1 MNLYDRTPK
10 SDTITITLKDPETQ
24 EVLKNADDTPMTIT
38 LWAPHTREYKA
49 ALYDIRSGATEE
61 VKGKEL
67 LDSMTEVYATV
78 TKEWNITLEG
88 DQKAKLSYKKALEAY
103 KKVYWIEDQLQSDL
117 SEYEAFTPA

>member
-24 EVLKNADDTPMTIT
+24 EVFKNADDTPMTIT

-88 DQKAKLSYKKALEAY
+88 DQKAKFSYKKALEAY
-103 KKVYWIEDQLQSDL
+103 KKVYWIEEQIQSNL